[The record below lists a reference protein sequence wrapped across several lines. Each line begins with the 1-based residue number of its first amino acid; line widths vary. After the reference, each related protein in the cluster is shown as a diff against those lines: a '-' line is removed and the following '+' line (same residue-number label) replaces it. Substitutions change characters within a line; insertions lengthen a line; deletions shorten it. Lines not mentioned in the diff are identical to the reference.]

1 MKIKAIATMIVT
13 VVAGSGFLANNAL
26 AGTTSA
32 TLTVDS
38 IVTMGTCT
46 STLLDT
52 NDTQISTVAFG
63 DVYISELV
71 NKSKKKA
78 FKIRFSDCAGIP
90 GKKAKVKLSPRT
102 PGCATNNAAFANK
115 SSNGP
120 ATNAAV
126 EVWTTITPGENESVQ
141 FNCST
146 VNTQTVDL
154 STVTVTRPYD
164 YNLSAQ
170 MIIAN
175 GGTVSSVT
183 PGDFLSPAT
192 FTITYQ

>member
-90 GKKAKVKLSPRT
+90 GKKAKVKLSP
-102 PGCATNNAAFANK
+102 GHQ
-115 SSNGP
+115 
-120 ATNAAV
+120 AV
-126 EVWTTITPGENESVQ
+126 QRIMQPLPISQVMAQRPTQQLKYGQPLHQGKTKV
-141 FNCST
+141 FNSI
-146 VNTQTVDL
+146 VPQ
-154 STVTVTRPYD
+154 
-164 YNLSAQ
+164 
-170 MIIAN
+170 
-175 GGTVSSVT
+175 
-183 PGDFLSPAT
+183 
-192 FTITYQ
+192 

>member
-13 VVAGSGFLANNAL
+13 VVAGSGLLANNAQ

-32 TLTVDS
+32 SLTVDT

-46 STLLDT
+46 ATLLDT
-52 NDTQISTVAFG
+52 TDKPISTVAFG
-63 DVYISELV
+63 DVYISELA

-90 GKKAKVKLSPRT
+90 GKAAKLKLSPRT
-102 PGCATNNAAFANK
+102 PGCAANNVAFANK

-120 ATNAAV
+120 ASNAAV
-126 EVWTTITPGENESVQ
+126 EVWTTNTPGGNGSVQ

-146 VNTQTVDL
+146 VNEQTVNL
-154 STVTVTRPYD
+154 STATVSKPYD

-192 FTITYQ
+192 FTISYQ